1 MAIPFDIRESDE
13 FEISWKKLS
22 YEVRSRARE
31 FDESILAAV
40 GTLYQKGPG
49 YGQPH
54 GDALYAVP
62 LMEGYLLVYEWTT
75 DRDDHGNAIFN
86 HLALL
91 PIERI

>member
-1 MAIPFDIRESDE
+1 MAIPFDIQRSDE
-13 FEISWKKLS
+13 FLISWQKLS
-22 YEVRSRARE
+22 YEVGPRAAE
-31 FDESILAAV
+31 FDENILAAV
-40 GTLYQKGPG
+40 RTLYEKGPG

-62 LMEGYLLVYEWTT
+62 VMAGYLLVYEWTT
-75 DRDDHGNAIFN
+75 DRDEHGNAICN